1 MKLHLLPNKFKKI
14 GWCLLIPA
22 TILGVIRIIS
32 DFDNDMLTMKV
43 FAILNDNFMGSTD
56 YFKVIETDL
65 TNTIVGVLFILGA
78 LFVGFAKEKSED
90 EFIAKLR
97 LSSLLWAVLVN
108 YTLLII
114 AFIFIYGIAFLNVM
128 IYNMFTVL
136 IIFIGRFHYILY
148 FNNKFVSNEK

>member
-1 MKLHLLPNKFKKI
+1 MKLHLLPTKFKKI

-22 TILGVIRIIS
+22 TILGVFRIIS

-43 FAILNDNFMGSTD
+43 FAILNDNFMGSTG
-56 YFKVIETDL
+56 YFKVIETDV

-108 YTLLII
+108 YTLLLL

-136 IIFIGRFHYILY
+136 IIFIGRFHYILH